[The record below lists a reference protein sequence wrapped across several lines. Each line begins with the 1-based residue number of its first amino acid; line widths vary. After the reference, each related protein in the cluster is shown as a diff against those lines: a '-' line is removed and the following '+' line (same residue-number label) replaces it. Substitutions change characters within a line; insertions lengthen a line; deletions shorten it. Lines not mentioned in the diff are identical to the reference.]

1 MMASTESGKGGE
13 TEDPL
18 GGKQNNAAGEKY
30 RMGGSD
36 TEESE
41 ADSAKCSREETEELA
56 SEGEAKTTGGEGGG
70 RNNANANG
78 RWTGGKWHCSIPCS
92 LDITRGSS
100 LVVNH
105 CTSDVQVT
113 SDKPGT
119 P

>member
-56 SEGEAKTTGGEGGG
+56 SEGEA
-70 RNNANANG
+70 
-78 RWTGGKWHCSIPCS
+78 
-92 LDITRGSS
+92 
-100 LVVNH
+100 
-105 CTSDVQVT
+105 
-113 SDKPGT
+113 
-119 P
+119 